1 VGCLDHPYRDK
12 KVVGSVFVLRFS
24 CAASFVY
31 IYSLF
36 RLALADR
43 EEGCHEED
51 DPGMMMDNKW
61 TSLRSLL
68 QLVLFTHLVPLGD
81 I

>member
-1 VGCLDHPYRDK
+1 
-12 KVVGSVFVLRFS
+12 
-24 CAASFVY
+24 
-31 IYSLF
+31 LF